1 MWPVPVGFVL
11 GAVAAAVL
19 WRATRPVFGA
29 EVFARE
35 NFRGRRVPVGVGVLL
50 PVVTIAVEA
59 VFVVMAAA
67 GVEDAAVWSRAR
79 LVVLAAV
86 IGFGLLGLLDD
97 LAGTAEDKGFA
108 GHLRAMR
115 RGRLTTGGLKLLG
128 GGALALVVAGAAPA
142 GSGLG
147 RLVVDAL
154 LIALSANLGN
164 LFDRAPGRVAKVA
177 LVAYAGVLLGAGFD
191 GELTGVAVIAG
202 AAAVLLWPDLRER
215 LMLGDAGSNVLGAVA
230 GLGVVLSTAFWV
242 RVVVLVVVLVLNL
255 ASEAVSFS
263 KVIDRV
269 APLRYADRLGRGD

>member
-19 WRATRPVFGA
+19 WRATGSMFA
-29 EVFARE
+29 ADVFARE

-50 PVVTIAVEA
+50 PVAAISVEA
-59 VFVVMAAA
+59 VFVVLATA
-67 GVEDAAVWSRAR
+67 GVDEIAVWARAR
-79 LVVLAAV
+79 LVVVVAV

-97 LAGTAEDKGFA
+97 LAGTIEDKGFS
-108 GHLRAMR
+108 GHLRALR

-128 GGALALVVAGAAPA
+128 GGALALVVAGAAPG

-147 RLVVDAL
+147 RLVVDGL

-177 LVAYAGVLLGAGFD
+177 LVAYFAVLLGAGFD

-242 RVVVLVVVLVLNL
+242 RVVVLVVVLALNV
-255 ASEAVSFS
+255 ASESVSFS
-263 KVIDRV
+263 KVIERV
-269 APLRYADRLGRGD
+269 PPLRYADRLGRED